1 MGTVVWLN
9 PRPANTPASQGLSR
23 TLSQL
28 VIWTKILD
36 FSSTDAG
43 AAVALPIIEDSHS
56 SLVQEQAR
64 TRPNTTKGVPLNPTE
79 VGL

>member
-1 MGTVVWLN
+1 MSICLQDIGGHLFTEIMGTVVWLN

-43 AAVALPIIEDSHS
+43 AAVALQD
-56 SLVQEQAR
+56 
-64 TRPNTTKGVPLNPTE
+64 N
-79 VGL
+79 